1 MSIEVMKIVTEAE
14 QMAQERK
21 METLAKAKK
30 IVSDAE
36 RDGQKLLTS
45 RIEAAQTQVKL
56 LMTRAEEQ
64 AAINEQ
70 EIFRETGKKCDE
82 LRLAAEKRLPAAAE
96 FIIRRV
102 VNV

>member
-1 MSIEVMKIVTEAE
+1 MSMDVMKIVTEAE
-14 QMAQERK
+14 KQAQGDKTEA
-21 METLAKAKK
+21 LAQAKK
-30 IVSDAE
+30 IVNDAD
-36 RDGQKLLTS
+36 RDGKKLLES
-45 RIEAAQTQVKL
+45 RIEAAQAQVKL

-64 AAINEQ
+64 AAINEK
-70 EIFRETGKKCDE
+70 EIFRETEKSCDE